1 MIDKTTPAVRK
12 GKEGGCVIALTL
24 GAKRVFRA
32 VGRAALPEAE
42 ALRLVLDGRNK
53 EDGGIGVSISVGE
66 PKDTDRAVI
75 YEGEPVAWVSTEVVE
90 AHDGCVLDLK
100 RLGSGRVGLR
110 GGWASPVEHPMGHE
124 LEELEETA

>member
-1 MIDKTTPAVRK
+1 
-12 GKEGGCVIALTL
+12 VIALTL

-32 VGRAALPEAE
+32 VGRDALPEAE

-90 AHDGCVLDLK
+90 AHDGCVLDLE

-110 GGWASPVEHPMGHE
+110 AGWASPVEHPMGHE
-124 LEELEETA
+124 LDELEETA